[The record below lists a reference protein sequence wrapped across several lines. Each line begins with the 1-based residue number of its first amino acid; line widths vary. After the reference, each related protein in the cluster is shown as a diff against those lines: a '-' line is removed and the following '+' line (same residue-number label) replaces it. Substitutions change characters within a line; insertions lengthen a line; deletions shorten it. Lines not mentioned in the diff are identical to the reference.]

1 MARPSLPVKSPAPSA
16 LSLVPCPV
24 AAPMPRQIA
33 WALGG
38 RPTTLLQGPLVP
50 GADNAELDSICSDD
64 WGTDKGH

>member
-24 AAPMPRQIA
+24 AAPMPRQLP

-38 RPTTLLQGPLVP
+38 RPTALLQGPLVA

-64 WGTDKGH
+64 RGTDKGH